1 MQRFTIL
8 TLMAVLISAAGCGSK
23 NEPTA
28 ETLAPDQATLAS
40 LAAADRLDGT
50 EDHVI
55 GKCYVCN
62 LGMDGKDEFTAEV
75 HGYQAKLCSNGC
87 LDHFQSDPDS
97 IIASTKVPE

>member
-1 MQRFTIL
+1 MQRLFTL
-8 TLMAVLISAAGCGSK
+8 TLMAVLVSAAGCGSK
-23 NEPTA
+23 NETTA
-28 ETLAPDQATLAS
+28 ESQAIDQATLTS
-40 LAAADRLDGT
+40 LAAADQLDGT

-87 LDHFQSDPDS
+87 LDHFQSDSDS